1 MSKTIRE
8 LSEEL
13 GVSKTAI
20 TKFLTP
26 EKRKLFAKKIDN
38 RLSISD
44 EGVTIIRQ
52 HFLLKSKTK
61 IDNQI
66 ENKSTVVDLVV
77 DFKNHDFDF
86 NNELLSTL
94 KNELAE
100 KNKQIE
106 RLQKSIEQ
114 QNILIDQQQKLT
126 LQANQKIENLEANLE
141 ISEPQDQ
148 KKETVTS
155 KKDEPITNKKG
166 KKHWWQF

>member
-66 ENKSTVVDLVV
+66 DNRTFVFDLVV

-126 LQANQKIENLEANLE
+126 LQANQKIGNLEANLE

-148 KKETVTS
+148 KKRR
-155 KKDEPITNKKG
+155 
-166 KKHWWQF
+166 

>member
-61 IDNQI
+61 IM
-66 ENKSTVVDLVV
+66 
-77 DFKNHDFDF
+77 
-86 NNELLSTL
+86 TL
-94 KNELAE
+94 
-100 KNKQIE
+100 I
-106 RLQKSIEQ
+106 SIMNFYQ
-114 QNILIDQQQKLT
+114 L
-126 LQANQKIENLEANLE
+126 
-141 ISEPQDQ
+141 
-148 KKETVTS
+148 
-155 KKDEPITNKKG
+155 
-166 KKHWWQF
+166 

>member
-44 EGVTIIRQ
+44 EGVIIIRQ
-52 HFLLKSKTK
+52 RFLSRSKTK
-61 IDNQI
+61 INNQNANQVGEI
-66 ENKSTVVDLVV
+66 ENLV
-77 DFKNHDFDF
+77 FDF
-86 NNELLSTL
+86 NDELFLTL
-94 KNELAE
+94 KNELTQ

-106 RLQKSIEQ
+106 KLQKNIEQ

-126 LQANQKIENLEANLE
+126 LQANQKIESLEANSKIPE
-141 ISEPQDQ
+141 SKDQ
-148 KKETVTS
+148 KKATVTS
-155 KKDEPITNKKG
+155 KEDEPITNKKS

>member
-26 EKRKLFAKKIDN
+26 ERRKLFSKKIDN

-44 EGVTIIRQ
+44 KGVTIIRQ
-52 HFLLKSKTK
+52 HFLAKTKTK
-61 IDNQI
+61 IDNQN
-66 ENKSTVVDLVV
+66 ENKKTIGENENQN
-77 DFKNHDFDF
+77 FNF

-94 KNELAE
+94 KKELAE

-126 LQANQKIENLEANLE
+126 LQANQKIETLEANLE
-141 ISEPQDQ
+141 IPEPKDQ
-148 KKETVTS
+148 KKETATL
-155 KKDEPITNKKG
+155 KKDDPITNKKR
-166 KKHWWQF
+166 WWQF

>member
-26 EKRKLFAKKIDN
+26 ERRKLFAKKIDN

-44 EGVTIIRQ
+44 KGVSIIRQ
-52 HFLLKSKTK
+52 HFLSKSKTK
-61 IDNQI
+61 IDNRI
-66 ENKSTVVDLVV
+66 ENKSTVV

-126 LQANQKIENLEANLE
+126 LQANQKIENIESNLE

-148 KKETVTS
+148 KKESLTS
-155 KKDEPITNKKG
+155 KKDDPITNKKS

>member
-66 ENKSTVVDLVV
+66 DNRTFVFDLVV

-148 KKETVTS
+148 KKRL
-155 KKDEPITNKKG
+155 
-166 KKHWWQF
+166 

>member
-26 EKRKLFAKKIDN
+26 ERRKLFAKKINN
-38 RLSISD
+38 RLSILVFVFAKKCCLIM
-44 EGVTIIRQ
+44 VTP
-52 HFLLKSKTK
+52 LSE
-61 IDNQI
+61 IDNQN
-66 ENKSTVVDLVV
+66 ENKRAVGEI
-77 DFKNHDFDF
+77 KNQNFNF
-86 NNELLSTL
+86 NNEILSTL

-106 RLQKSIEQ
+106 RLQKTIEQ

-126 LQANQKIENLEANLE
+126 LQANQKIETLEANLE
-141 ISEPQDQ
+141 ISEPKDQ
-148 KKETVTS
+148 KKETVTF
-155 KKDEPITNKKG
+155 KKDAATTNKKRQ
-166 KKHWWQF
+166 KRWWQF

>member
-26 EKRKLFAKKIDN
+26 ERRKLFAKKINN

-44 EGVTIIRQ
+44 KGVTIIRQ
-52 HFLLKSKTK
+52 HFLAKTKTK
-61 IDNQI
+61 IDNQN
-66 ENKSTVVDLVV
+66 ENKRAVGEI
-77 DFKNHDFDF
+77 KNQNFNF
-86 NNELLSTL
+86 NNEILSTL

-106 RLQKSIEQ
+106 RLQKTIEQ

-126 LQANQKIENLEANLE
+126 LQANQKIETLEANLE
-141 ISEPQDQ
+141 ISEPKDQ
-148 KKETVTS
+148 KKETVTF
-155 KKDEPITNKKG
+155 KKDAATTNKKRQ
-166 KKHWWQF
+166 KRWWQF

>member
-38 RLSISD
+38 RTF
-44 EGVTIIRQ
+44 V
-52 HFLLKSKTK
+52 F
-61 IDNQI
+61 
-66 ENKSTVVDLVV
+66 DLVV

>member
-26 EKRKLFAKKIDN
+26 EKRNLFAKKIDN
-38 RLSISD
+38 QN
-44 EGVTIIRQ
+44 E
-52 HFLLKSKTK
+52 
-61 IDNQI
+61 NQVGEI
-66 ENKSTVVDLVV
+66 ENLV
-77 DFKNHDFDF
+77 FDF
-86 NNELLSTL
+86 NDELFLTL

-106 RLQKSIEQ
+106 KLQKNIEQ

-126 LQANQKIENLEANLE
+126 LQANQKIESLEANLKILE
-141 ISEPQDQ
+141 SKDQ

-155 KKDEPITNKKG
+155 KKDEPITNKKS